1 MEACGRI
8 DHPHVKKFV
17 AEFHIS
23 SLLVV
28 QMEQAMQD
36 LLSGLR
42 PALLVG
48 LIIAIILTVI
58 VLIVLFRQLRRRRPQ
73 ADEAATASLAEPVDY
88 TSLPVEEKPRSWRE
102 RFRQLSVAGKFLV
115 ILLPVVAVL
124 ALLILILFTQPVGGP
139 VAFTPT
145 GTPITLVLRDA
156 AVIRADPLTVSIRVE
171 SSGLADGAPLNVE
184 MFEDGKPF
192 AWLNA
197 TEAVGSIQD
206 DQAEIQIQR
215 ASDAPLPTEGRRYTL
230 LVRGPNGAASGEVV
244 LSTPEVGGIA
254 NRFYGRVVAEV
265 ATATVLS
272 APTATPV
279 PSSTATPLPTVTVT
293 PTLPSGPA
301 AVVTNGGNVRRQP
314 LIIATNVIGGMNA
327 GEEVQLL
334 ARTPNGLWYYVR
346 TVRDEI
352 GWVSVTLIRL
362 PDGVKVAV
370 APVVTVF
377 VDGVVFAQPDR
388 TSAERDRVGRNEVVE
403 LLQRTAAGDW
413 YEVLTVRD
421 QQGWVAAELLGIPP
435 EVATAVP
442 TRP

>member
-1 MEACGRI
+1 LIR
-8 DHPHVKKFV
+8 FV
-17 AEFHIS
+17 TDFYTS

-42 PALLVG
+42 PAVVG
-48 LIIAIILTVI
+48 ALIITVI
-58 VLIVLFRQLRRRRPQ
+58 LIVAVLIVLFQRLRRHRPA
-73 ADEAATASLAEPVDY
+73 ADEAATAGLAEPVDY
-88 TSLPVEEKPRSWRE
+88 TALPIEEKPRSWRE
-102 RFRQLSVAGKFLV
+102 RFRQLSVAGRFLV
-115 ILLPVVAVL
+115 ILLPIVAVL
-124 ALLILILFTQPVGGP
+124 ALLILILFMRPSAGP

-145 GTPITLVLRDA
+145 GIPIRLVLRDA
-156 AVIRADPLTVSIRVE
+156 AVIRADPLTISIRVE
-171 SSGLADGAPLNVE
+171 SSGLADGTPLSVE
-184 MFEDGKPF
+184 MFEDGQPF

-197 TEAVGSIQD
+197 AEAVGSIQD
-206 DQAEIQIQR
+206 NRAEIQIQQ
-215 ASDAPLPTEGRRYTL
+215 ASDASLPTEGRRYTL
-230 LVRGPNGAASGEVV
+230 LVRGPNGAVSGEVV

-254 NRFYGRVVAEV
+254 DRFYGRSVAEV
-265 ATATVLS
+265 ATATAPTLATATPLP

-279 PSSTATPLPTVTVT
+279 PMATAT

-314 LIIATNVIGGMNA
+314 LIIATNVIGGINA
-327 GEEVQLL
+327 GEQVQLL
-334 ARTPNGLWYYVR
+334 ARTPNGLWYSVR

-362 PDGVKVAV
+362 PDGVEVAV
-370 APVVTVF
+370 ASVVTVF
-377 VDGVVFAQPDR
+377 VDGVVFAQPDKS
-388 TSAERDRVGRNEVVE
+388 SAERDRVVRNEVVE

-435 EVATAVP
+435 DVATAVP

>member
-8 DHPHVKKFV
+8 DHPCLTKFV
-17 AEFHIS
+17 TEFHIS

-48 LIIAIILTVI
+48 LIITIILTAI
-58 VLIVLFRQLRRRRPQ
+58 VLVVLFQRLRRRRPPV
-73 ADEAATASLAEPVDY
+73 DEVATASLAEPVDY
-88 TSLPVEEKPRSWRE
+88 TSLPIEEKPRSWRD
-102 RFRQLSVAGKFLV
+102 RFRQLSVAGRFLV
-115 ILLPVVAVL
+115 ILLPIVAVL
-124 ALLILILFTQPVGGP
+124 ALLILILFMQPSSGP

-145 GTPITLVLRDA
+145 GTPIRLVLRDA

-171 SSGLADGAPLNVE
+171 SSGLADGTPLNVE
-184 MFEDGKPF
+184 MFEDGQPF

-206 DQAEIQIQR
+206 NQAEIQIEQ

-230 LVRGPNGAASGEVV
+230 LVRGPNGAVSGEVV

-254 NRFYGRVVAEV
+254 DRFYGRVVAEV
-265 ATATVLS
+265 ATATALPAPTAPPVV
-272 APTATPV
+272 PTATPE
-279 PSSTATPLPTVTVT
+279 PTATPT
-293 PTLPSGPA
+293 PTPPSGPA

-314 LIIATNVIGGMNA
+314 LITATNVVGGINA
-327 GEEVQLL
+327 GEQVQLL

-362 PDGVKVAV
+362 PDGVEVAV
-370 APVVTVF
+370 ASVVTVF
-377 VDGVVFAQPDR
+377 VDGIVFAQPD
-388 TSAERDRVGRNEVVE
+388 TSSAERDRVVRNEVVE
-403 LLQRTAAGDW
+403 LLQRTVAGDW
-413 YEVLTVRD
+413 YEVLTIRD
-421 QQGWVAAELLGIPP
+421 QQGWVAADLLGIPP